1 MALLVLLSI
10 SAVAG
15 TGTTNTKNDQQIQ
28 QTVTQKI
35 QSTKQLNAV
44 NSSVEDGIVTLT
56 GSVPLYQD
64 KLDAAKKVKK
74 LANVNGVRNQIV
86 VAGETV
92 PDGQLQ
98 QKLAKK
104 LAYDR
109 VGYYDNS
116 FNYLA
121 LDVKDGVVT
130 LNGDTVN
137 DVAKDSAFAIVTR
150 TPGVKDVVNDVNVLP
165 VSTFDDSIR
174 IRTARAIYRDSVL
187 GRYAS
192 DPVHPIRIVVDNGHV
207 TLYGSVENT
216 MDKNIAGMRA
226 LSVPGAFSVITNWWW
241 TNDCSS
247 HLISLRGAAP
257 AAPFFFTRESYAPT
271 FHLSRNAMMSAG
283 AIALA
288 FSNSPFFW
296 L

>member
-1 MALLVLLSI
+1 VTVALLVLLSV

-15 TGTTNTKNDQQIQ
+15 TSASTNNNKNDQQIQ

-44 NSSVEDGIVTLT
+44 SSSVEDGIVTLT

-74 LANVNGVRNQIV
+74 LANVSGVRNNIV

-137 DVAKDSAFAIVTR
+137 DVAKDSAMAIVTR

-165 VSTFDDSIR
+165 VSNFDDSIR

-216 MDKNIAGMRA
+216 MDRNIAGMRA
-226 LSVPGAFSVITNWWW
+226 SSVPGAFSVDNKLVV
-241 TNDCSS
+241 D
-247 HLISLRGAAP
+247 
-257 AAPFFFTRESYAPT
+257 
-271 FHLSRNAMMSAG
+271 
-283 AIALA
+283 
-288 FSNSPFFW
+288 
-296 L
+296 